1 MKTKLISLILILS
14 MVFSYAMPESNA
26 NAADGNTISFYV
38 QYGQTDARKMAD
50 MVNEF
55 RSQNG
60 KSTMTYDCRL
70 EKVAMQRAAEI
81 AVRFNTAEDAVTH
94 YRPDG
99 NTYKSTLAEF
109 GFDVSPRGVLYGE
122 NILFGT
128 QDSMKLDSAFSML
141 CGDEDNRTQM
151 LGNYTLFGIG
161 HIKIEEKTDF
171 WVQVFATRGTA
182 GDYTSPVD
190 GETLVSVKVD
200 PAIVS
205 NVDVEYVSG
214 DHTVAV
220 GNTVPVP
227 VYSAKISVIGSE
239 MEEALELASISFE
252 SNDGYVSAS
261 NGYMTGLQEGNGS
274 ISASFGGRTFSY
286 GITVTAGNGS
296 NVTVPTVVPTVEPTM
311 SPTEAPTAAPTITPT
326 QEPTI
331 APTIAPTDAPTNAP
345 TSTPTKEPT
354 QAPTQNP
361 TDNVTTAPTKTPSTS
376 TALKKGDTFSEG
388 DLKYKVTASGKVA
401 VVGLESKKATAIT
414 IPATVKYSGV
424 SYKVTSIGASAFAGK
439 TKLKTVSIGK
449 NVANIG
455 KKAFYGCSKLT
466 AVTISGTKIKKIGTK
481 AFSKVSKKASIAVPS
496 SSYKSYK
503 KLLDKSGSSCT
514 IKKS

>member
-1 MKTKLISLILILS
+1 MKSKLICFILALTL
-14 MVFSYAMPESNA
+14 VFSYIMPKNGVS
-26 NAADGNTISFYV
+26 AAGSTTISFYV
-38 QYGQTDARKMAD
+38 QYGQTEARKMAD
-50 MVNEF
+50 MVNDF
-55 RSQNG
+55 RAQNG
-60 KSTMTYDCRL
+60 KDAITYDYNL

-81 AVRFNTAEDAVTH
+81 AVRYNSAEDAVTH

-99 NTYKSTLAEF
+99 NTYKQTLSDF
-109 GFDVSPRGVLYGE
+109 GFNVSPRGILYGE

-128 QDSMKLDSAFSML
+128 QDSMKLDSAFGML
-141 CGDEDNRTQM
+141 SSDEDNRTQM
-151 LGNYTLFGIG
+151 LGNYTIFGIG

-171 WVQVFATRGTA
+171 WVQIFATRGTPGA
-182 GDYTSPVD
+182 YTAPVD
-190 GETLVSVKVD
+190 GETLVSVKID
-200 PAIVS
+200 PSIVS
-205 NVDVEYVSG
+205 DASVEYVSG
-214 DHTVAV
+214 DNTVAV
-220 GNTVPVP
+220 GSTVPVP
-227 VYSAKISVIGSE
+227 VYSAKIRVIGSE

-311 SPTEAPTAAPTITPT
+311 SPTEAPTAAPTIAPT

-331 APTIAPTDAPTNAP
+331 APTIAPTDAPTVAP
-345 TSTPTKEPT
+345 TSTHTKEPT

-361 TDNVTTAPTKTPSTS
+361 TDNVTPAPTKTPSTS

-414 IPATVKYSGV
+414 IPATVKHLGV